1 MRRLPRWLALWF
13 VLFTF
18 VPAAALASVPKV
30 LVAEM
35 FGAVW

>member
-13 VLFTF
+13 ALLSF
-18 VPAAALASVPKV
+18 VPAIAVAGVPKV